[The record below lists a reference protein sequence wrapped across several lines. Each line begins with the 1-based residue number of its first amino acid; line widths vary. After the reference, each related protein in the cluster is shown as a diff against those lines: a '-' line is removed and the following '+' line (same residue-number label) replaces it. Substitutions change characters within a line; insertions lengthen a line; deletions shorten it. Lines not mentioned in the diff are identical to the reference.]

1 MTILSI
7 ETSTNVCS
15 VAVQEEGHNIFV
27 KEDVAGPNHARILAP
42 FVQEA
47 LRFTDNHAI
56 PFDAV
61 AVSIGPGSYT
71 GLRIGLST
79 AKGVCYARE
88 LPLITIPTL
97 ELMCAGPLLTTP
109 DDFEDDA
116 LLIPLMD
123 ARRMEVYAAVYD
135 RALRVVRDDSA
146 DIIDENSYQEY
157 LDEKNVYF
165 LGNGMPKC
173 REILGKHPHAH
184 FIDGVYPNAKYM
196 GPLAMKRLLR
206 NDIAD
211 LAYCEPHYL
220 KEFQATVAR
229 DLLEKVKNN
238 K

>member
-27 KEDVAGPNHARILAP
+27 KEDAEGPNHAKILAP
-42 FVQEA
+42 FVDEA

-79 AKGVCYARE
+79 AKGVCYARQ
-88 LPLITIPTL
+88 LPLIAIPTL
-97 ELMCAGPLLTTP
+97 ELMCAGPLLTRP

-135 RALRVVRDDSA
+135 RALRVVRADGA
-146 DIIDENSYQEY
+146 DIVDENSYKEY
-157 LDEKNVYF
+157 LDAHPVYF
-165 LGNGMPKC
+165 FGNGMPKC
-173 REILGKHPHAH
+173 REMLGKHPNAR
-184 FIDGVYPNAKYM
+184 FIDDVYPTAKYM

-206 NDIAD
+206 NDTAD
-211 LAYCEPHYL
+211 VAYCEPHYL
-220 KEFQATVAR
+220 KEFQATVAK
-229 DLLEKVKNN
+229 DLLKKVMN
-238 K
+238 